1 MTGTAGL
8 LPDAMAALVP
18 HLTVL
23 LIIFARIGAVTM
35 LLPAFS
41 DDAIPGRIRLLFG
54 VGLAVGLYG
63 TLAPS
68 VRPLAG
74 SVGVPVA
81 IVVAEIMVGLAMGM
95 IVRLM
100 FQAAAMAGAIA
111 SMQIGLSSALVFD
124 PAQAGQASI
133 MSRFAATAAAV
144 VCLALD
150 IHHLWISAILASYR
164 AFPIGGL
171 PDGAGFAALALMA
184 AGQATMLA
192 LSLAAPMILYGI
204 LFNVALGLGARM
216 APALQVFFIAQ
227 PLNILLGLTL
237 FATSVGTMLTVFADA
252 MAGFLRQIGWH

>member
-1 MTGTAGL
+1 MIEPAAL
-8 LPDAMAALVP
+8 LPDAMQALVP
-18 HLTVL
+18 YVTVL
-23 LIIFARIGAVTM
+23 LVIFARIGAVTM

-54 VGLAVGLYG
+54 VGLSIGLYG
-63 TLAPS
+63 TLAPA
-68 VRPLAG
+68 VRPIAT
-74 SVGVPVA
+74 SVGVPIA
-81 IVVAEIMVGLAMGM
+81 IVVAEILVGLAIGM

-100 FQAAAMAGAIA
+100 FQAAAMTGAIA

-133 MSRFAATAAAV
+133 LSRFAATGAAV

-150 IHHLWISAILASYR
+150 IHHLWIAAIMSSYR

-171 PDGAGFAALALMA
+171 PDGAGFAELALMA
-184 AGQATMLA
+184 AGQSTALA

-237 FATSVGTMLTVFADA
+237 FATGMGTMLTVFADA
-252 MAGFLRQIGWH
+252 MAGFLRQVGWH